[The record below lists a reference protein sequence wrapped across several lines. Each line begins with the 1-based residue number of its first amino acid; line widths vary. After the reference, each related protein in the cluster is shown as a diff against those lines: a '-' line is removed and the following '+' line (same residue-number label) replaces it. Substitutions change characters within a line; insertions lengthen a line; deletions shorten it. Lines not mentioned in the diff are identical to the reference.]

1 MSDPMSVFPIEL
13 AEIGL
18 VAFADPNYCERL
30 LAALDRMAGE
40 ELPARPACSP
50 EADAQNAPGLAA

>member
-1 MSDPMSVFPIEL
+1 MSDLMTVFPFEL

-30 LAALDRMAGE
+30 LAELDRMAAE
-40 ELPARPACSP
+40 EPPARSP
-50 EADAQNAPGLAA
+50 ETGAHDARGLAA